1 MEISIETEISRFY
14 TFLNE
19 EGNDRIIFSGKFGIG
34 KTYFLDKFFNTNHLN
49 EYLEIYISPVNYSV
63 ATNED
68 IFEYIK
74 INILFELLEKL
85 DCNLEKIEIDLPIAI
100 QYYVFKNM
108 DDVLFNILSIGEK
121 IKTGTNFTSILIKL
135 RKKLLTKIN
144 EFKEPVE
151 KDDWK
156 DIKGFV
162 DSLST
167 RQGSIYENDIITQLI
182 RSIINDYKI
191 ENKKPIVLVIDDLD
205 RIDPEHI
212 FRIMNIFSAHQCF
225 CGTKEQKF
233 GIDKTILV
241 CDIDNL
247 RRIFFG
253 HHGQDVDFCGYI
265 DKFYSKEIYHFDNL
279 NSIFNSIDKI
289 LETTKAGK
297 NPVNAIYYDEWRE
310 LLNEIIKELFQNK
323 KISIRS
329 FLKVQNKDFNI
340 RRVFC
345 FEGSRYINSNC
356 PGVFLFD
363 VLRLLFPNFDE
374 MKCSIDSIDVGLIE
388 SDDYIVKIFIFLADL
403 KNGISHISGE
413 YLGCNYE
420 VNSYDLNSFMAKI
433 KADDKII
440 SQTKLIQ
447 DAFSNYV
454 KHCQ

>member
-1 MEISIETEISRFY
+1 M
-14 TFLNE
+14 
-19 EGNDRIIFSGKFGIG
+19 
-34 KTYFLDKFFNTNHLN
+34 
-49 EYLEIYISPVNYSV
+49 
-63 ATNED
+63 
-68 IFEYIK
+68 
-74 INILFELLEKL
+74 

-247 RRIFFG
+247 RRIFLDTMDRMLTSADILISFTAR
-253 HHGQDVDFCGYI
+253 
-265 DKFYSKEIYHFDNL
+265 KFI
-279 NSIFNSIDKI
+279 I
-289 LETTKAGK
+289 L
-297 NPVNAIYYDEWRE
+297 I
-310 LLNEIIKELFQNK
+310 
-323 KISIRS
+323 
-329 FLKVQNKDFNI
+329 
-340 RRVFC
+340 
-345 FEGSRYINSNC
+345 
-356 PGVFLFD
+356 
-363 VLRLLFPNFDE
+363 
-374 MKCSIDSIDVGLIE
+374 
-388 SDDYIVKIFIFLADL
+388 IFI
-403 KNGISHISGE
+403 I
-413 YLGCNYE
+413 YLI
-420 VNSYDLNSFMAKI
+420 L
-433 KADDKII
+433 
-440 SQTKLIQ
+440 
-447 DAFSNYV
+447 
-454 KHCQ
+454 